1 MGAQSHGEPTQI
13 YDSLNGFAANLDER
27 GLDNVLHN
35 PMVESVVED
44 GYVKLD
50 QVGSWGLDRIDDKDL
65 PLDNTYN
72 PTFGN
77 NGEGVTAYIIDTG
90 VLHTH
95 TEFGGRATQE
105 YNSVGDGKNY
115 DCHGHGTHVAGT
127 VGAKTYGVANK
138 AKIVGVKVLSCGGGG
153 TWSGVIA
160 GVNWVKANAKK
171 PATANMSLGGGRN
184 TALNAAV
191 KALVASG
198 VSTVV
203 AAGNSN
209 RDACSYSPASE
220 PDAITVG
227 STTNTDARSS
237 FSNYGQCVDIFAPG
251 SNIKAP
257 WIGSNTATRTISG
270 TSMASPHV
278 CGGAALYLGMNPDL
292 TPTELV
298 EKMLKDSIANTITN
312 VGSGSPNKFLY
323 VAAEQAPTTPTT
335 SAPTRAPTI
344 APTTPN
350 SSFGPTPSNY
360 GTGEPTGGDGTKAP
374 TQAPTPEVNCEDQK
388 TKNQCKKLGSCV
400 FGKKKIPGPCLFKK
414 GKYKED
420 CEQFSEE
427 DTCGGNCKWEDGEC
441 VHRCDGLAM
450 KDCKKVRHPDD
461 GKKMCK
467 AKKVANDCAG
477 CHPKSKCP

>member
-278 CGGAALYLGMNPDL
+278 CGGAALYLGQNPRL
-292 TPTELV
+292 TPAEILD
-298 EKMLKDSIANTITN
+298 KMLKDSIADTISN
-312 VGSGSPNKFLY
+312 VGSASPNKFLY
-323 VAAEQAPTTPTT
+323 VGGGGGKSCQGRKGRLLLEIDVTTGNNGDENTVSVRRLGQKGWAKRKSLYRDGLEDNSMHSFTHCLHPDKCYK
-335 SAPTRAPTI
+335 I
-344 APTTPN
+344 AIKDKA
-350 SSFGPTPSNY
+350 
-360 GTGEPTGGDGTKAP
+360 GDGMSNGDGSY
-374 TQAPTPEVNCEDQK
+374 VI
-388 TKNQCKKLGSCV
+388 KLDGDVIKESE
-400 FGKKKIPGPCLFKK
+400 FETGKKEVTLI
-414 GKYKED
+414 
-420 CEQFSEE
+420 
-427 DTCGGNCKWEDGEC
+427 NCD
-441 VHRCDGLAM
+441 
-450 KDCKKVRHPDD
+450 
-461 GKKMCK
+461 
-467 AKKVANDCAG
+467 
-477 CHPKSKCP
+477 